1 MRIIPVPMTA
11 PVFILGGAQ
20 SDFSRSLIKD
30 GRDLADLT
38 RDTLHAA
45 LADARVDLAD
55 IAAIHVGNAFGELFT
70 GQAHL
75 GAMPAT
81 AEPALWGV
89 PAARHEGACASG
101 GLAVL
106 AAMADIE
113 AGRYDCVLVLGI
125 EQERN
130 VPGEQAA
137 RYMGSAAHAGHEGQ
151 DDRYLWPAM
160 FARIAD
166 AYAERWG
173 LRHEHLAAIAQK
185 NFKNARSNPLA
196 QTRSWSLGEQNFTS
210 NDEHNPQVAGRL
222 RRHDCSQ
229 VTDGAAAVI
238 LASADFA
245 ARASRPRAR
254 IAGWGHRT
262 VGLALA
268 DKLQR
273 GRDAA
278 HLFPHVRAAA
288 DDAYR
293 RAGIPGPAALSG
305 IELHDCFTIS
315 EYLAIDHLGL
325 TPPGEA
331 WRVIEDGTT
340 ERGGKLPI
348 NASGGLIGGGHPV
361 GATGVRMLLD
371 AARQVT
377 HTAGDCQIAGADRML
392 TFNLGGST
400 TTSVCF
406 VVDRQPL

>member
-1 MRIIPVPMTA
+1 MADSVL
-11 PVFILGGAQ
+11 ILGGAQ
-20 SDFSRSLIKD
+20 SDFSRSLVKD

-38 RDTLHAA
+38 RDVVRAA
-45 LADARVDLAD
+45 LADAGLEPAD

-70 GQAHL
+70 GQAQL

-81 AEPALWGV
+81 AIPELWGA

-101 GLAVL
+101 GLAIL

-113 AGRYDCVLVLGI
+113 AGRYDCVLVLGL

-137 RYMGSAAHAGHEGQ
+137 RYMGSAAHVGHEGHG
-151 DDRYLWPAM
+151 DRYLWPAM

-173 LRHEHLAAIAQK
+173 LRHEHLAAIAEK
-185 NFKNARSNPLA
+185 NFDNARRNPLA
-196 QTRSWSLGEQNFTS
+196 QTRGWTLTAANFGAS
-210 NDEHNPQVAGRL
+210 DEHNPLVAGRL

-229 VTDGAAAVI
+229 VTDGAAAVL
-238 LASADFA
+238 LASPAFA
-245 ARASRPRAR
+245 ARLGRRHAR

-262 VGLALA
+262 VGLGLA
-268 DKLQR
+268 DKLAR
-273 GRDAA
+273 ARDGE
-278 HLFPHVRAAA
+278 HLFPHVRQAAL
-288 DDAYR
+288 DAYR
-293 RAGIPGPAALSG
+293 RAGVAGPAALSG
-305 IELHDCFTIS
+305 VEVHDCFTIS
-315 EYLAIDHLGL
+315 EYMAIDHLGL
-325 TPPGEA
+325 APPGEA
-331 WRVIEDGTT
+331 WRVIEDGATT
-340 ERGGKLPI
+340 LAGRLPI
-348 NASGGLIGGGHPV
+348 NATGGLIGGGHPV

-377 HTAGDCQIAGADRML
+377 DRAGECQIAGADRML

-406 VVDRQPL
+406 VVERTTDTAA

>member
-1 MRIIPVPMTA
+1 MHG
-11 PVFILGGAQ
+11 PVFILGGVQ
-20 SDFSRSLIKD
+20 SDFARSLTRD

-45 LADARVDLAD
+45 LADARLDLAD

-70 GQAHL
+70 GQAQL

-81 AEPALWGV
+81 VEPALWGV

-113 AGRYDCVLVLGI
+113 AGRYDCVLVLGL

-137 RYMGSAAHAGHEGQ
+137 RHMAAAAYVGHEGQ
-151 DDRYLWPAM
+151 DDRFLWPAM

-166 AYAERWG
+166 AYAERHG
-173 LRHEHLAAIAQK
+173 LQQIHLAAIARK
-185 NFKNARSNPLA
+185 NFNNARTNPFA
-196 QTRSWSLGEQNFTS
+196 QTRGWSLTAASFTED
-210 NDEHNPQVAGRL
+210 DEHNPVVAGRL

-229 VTDGAAAVI
+229 VTDGAAAVL
-238 LASADFA
+238 LASAAFA
-245 ARASRPRAR
+245 ARHAARTGRPRAR

-262 VGLALA
+262 VGLPLA
-268 DKLQR
+268 AKL
-273 GRDAA
+273 GRPPGPASPY
-278 HLFPHVRAAA
+278 LFPHVRAAA
-288 DDAYR
+288 EDAYR
-293 RAGIPGPAALSG
+293 RANIPGPSALSG
-305 IELHDCFTIS
+305 VETHDCFTIS
-315 EYLAIDHLGL
+315 EYMAIDHLGI
-325 TPPGEA
+325 TEPGAA
-331 WRVIEDGTT
+331 WQAIEDGTL
-340 ERGGKLPI
+340 ERRGRLPV

-371 AARQVT
+371 AQRQVT
-377 HTAGDCQIAGADRML
+377 RAAGDCQIDGATRML

-406 VVDRQPL
+406 VVERDPA